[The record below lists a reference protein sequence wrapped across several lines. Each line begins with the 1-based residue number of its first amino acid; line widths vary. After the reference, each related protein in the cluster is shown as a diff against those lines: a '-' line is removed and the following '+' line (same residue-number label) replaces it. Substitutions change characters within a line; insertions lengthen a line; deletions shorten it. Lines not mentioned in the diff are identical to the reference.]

1 MSALNGDKSR
11 FQRLR
16 KASLLRRDRSR
27 LALAQ
32 MRTKAPRTPAGTD
45 GADASPARKVETP

>member
-16 KASLLRRDRSR
+16 KASLVRRDRSR
-27 LALAQ
+27 LVLAQ
-32 MRTKAPRTPAGTD
+32 MRAKAPRTPAGAD